1 MTLKVFFKTKEQK
14 IINLNGIF
22 KTRNEFIFCTCTQ
35 KQAPL
40 DSLYELNPILAFDRI
55 NSLIKILLILE

>member
-1 MTLKVFFKTKEQK
+1 MGFLKPEMKLFSV
-14 IINLNGIF
+14 
-22 KTRNEFIFCTCTQ
+22 CTCTQ

-40 DSLYELNPILAFDRI
+40 NSLYELNPILAFDRI